1 MIPFYNWKWISRI
14 SRNFDEKIIHNS
26 IHYLTITPNHI
37 ALAFKLCKTIFYCK
51 TICYLWLTIFI
62 FSGICS
68 CCNIFFCITPEQWE
82 EQKVV
87 IWTLYYNLFAW
98 QSFSWFSLSH
108 IYVQFSLKSIHMFV
122 CNIVCILRQFCCCCR
137 FLFSFQNC
145 TWPSFRKLGVS
156 TFLCNYRY
164 LWEKNVWGIFK
175 FVWYCMNI
183 K

>member
-1 MIPFYNWKWISRI
+1 MHNNILLQDNLLFMITNI
-14 SRNFDEKIIHNS
+14 
-26 IHYLTITPNHI
+26 L
-37 ALAFKLCKTIFYCK
+37 
-51 TICYLWLTIFI
+51 
-62 FSGICS
+62 FSLLFACTE
-68 CCNIFFCITPEQWE
+68 IFFSIICNTPEQWE

-108 IYVQFSLKSIHMFV
+108 IYVQFCLKSIHMFV
-122 CNIVCILRQFCCCCR
+122 CNIVCILRRVCCCCR

-164 LWEKNVWGIFK
+164 LWERNDWGITK
-175 FVWYCMNI
+175 FVWYSI
-183 K
+183 KFNFKEHYQ